1 MPRNAQSPRADLQPL
16 VLGGDIGAYALGREF
31 HEAYGV
37 RSVFV
42 NTGYIGA
49 ITHSAIIDTRPV
61 EAMQAGPVLE
71 AIDEVARANA
81 DKTVALIANTDPLIE
96 LLEAV
101 LDDLPANVSCTI
113 PPKGAFDAV
122 CDKATFSKLCVD
134 HGLDVPLT
142 ERVSL
147 AGTDPIAPCQ
157 IPFPVVAKPA
167 VSAGWYD
174 MLLKG
179 FKKVYFITEQSQ
191 LDELWEGLRAA
202 GFDGEILVQELIG
215 GDDTYMD
222 SLTIYVGRD
231 GRPHLLGAA
240 QVLLEDHAP
249 AMLGNPVAMVIREKD
264 ELWEKAGRML
274 ADVGYRGFA
283 NFDVK
288 RDPKTGRE
296 LFLDCNPRIGRNS
309 FYNLAGGVNPMQV
322 QVEDSIDHLERSEP
336 LRAGD
341 PALYTL
347 VPVRLLR
354 RYVRDE
360 ELLAEVDSLVRS
372 GRVFDPQRYRADWAL
387 RRRLDVELTELN
399 QYRKFAR
406 FYPEPTDT
414 SF

>member
-1 MPRNAQSPRADLQPL
+1 MAQNAPVTRDDLLPL
-16 VLGGDIGAYALGREF
+16 VMGGDIGAYALGREF
-31 HEAYGV
+31 HEAFGT

-42 NTGYIGA
+42 NTGFIGA

-61 EAMQAGPVLE
+61 AAMHAEEVLE
-71 AIDEVARANA
+71 AIGEVADANA
-81 DKTVALIANTDPLIE
+81 DKTIALIANTDPLIE
-96 LLEAV
+96 LLEAIV
-101 LDDLPANVSCTI
+101 GDLPPNVSCTI
-113 PPKGAFDAV
+113 PPRAAFDAV
-122 CDKATFSKLCVD
+122 CDKATFSRLCEE
-134 HGLDVPLT
+134 HGLDVPAM

-147 AGTDPIAPCQ
+147 AGDDPIPPCE

-179 FKKVYFITEQSQ
+179 FKKVYYMTEQTQ
-191 LDELWEGLRAA
+191 LDELWAGLRSA

-222 SLTIYVGRD
+222 SLTIYIGRD
-231 GRPHLLGAA
+231 GQPRMLGAA

-249 AMLGNPVAMVIREKD
+249 TMLGNPVAMVIREKD

-274 ADVGYRGFA
+274 SDVGYRGFA

-288 RDPKTGRE
+288 RDPKDGRE

-309 FYNLAGGVNPMQV
+309 FYNLAAGVNPMRV
-322 QVEDSIDHLERSEP
+322 QVEDSIDHLPGET
-336 LRAGD
+336 LRAVE

-347 VPVRLLR
+347 VPVPLLR
-354 RYVRDE
+354 RYVRDP
-360 ELLAEVDSLVRS
+360 ELLAEVDGLVRS
-372 GRVFDPQRYRADWAL
+372 RRVFDPQRYRADWGL

-399 QYRKFAR
+399 QYRKFGKY
-406 FYPEPTDT
+406 YPRPTDT